1 MFKNKYLFLIA
12 MALMAL
18 SLQAQEKLTSI
29 HGNVTTDDEPLAF
42 ATVGLEGTTYGTITD
57 VNGAFTIKNV
67 PNGNYVLRVS
77 ATGYRSY
84 SQPLEVV
91 SNQLSAFQIKLS
103 EDLLNL
109 EEVVV
114 SGTRYEYDRANAP
127 VVVNILDNK
136 LLNAAQS
143 IAISDGLNFQ
153 PGVRVETN
161 CQNCG
166 FTQVRLNGL
175 EGAYSQILINSRA
188 VFSALNSVYG
198 LDQIPTNIVE
208 QIEVVRGGGSALYGS
223 NAIAGTINIIT
234 KEPVEDTWEI
244 GSNTSLIDG
253 KALDQTLKF
262 NGSIVSVDLTSGV
275 TFFGMN
281 RNRESW
287 DANGDGFTELVELAN
302 NVLGAKAFIKPND
315 QSKLSLDFSTLTEY
329 RRGGDR
335 LDLAP
340 HFTDITEELD
350 HRTFFGG
357 LNYKFWSNDSRDKAT
372 IYASAQHTERD
383 SFYGGLGGGRTAE
396 DSLLAINA
404 YGLTRDLSLV
414 AGAQYNRYLANDDV
428 VTLGIESQN
437 YDTQDEI
444 QGYDRLIDQQVNTI
458 GFFGQYEW
466 KPTSRLTTLLGARY
480 DLSQV
485 NGTYEIGTISR
496 NIDNNINVFSP
507 RVTLLYKIND
517 AVRLR
522 GGYARGFRAPQAF
535 NEDLHIS
542 SVGGEPQFVILSEE
556 LDKET
561 SNAFTGSINYSK
573 NLGLAQFNFLFEG
586 FYTQLQNPF
595 TQVSTGAALP
605 NGSIIE
611 EVRNGQGANVSG
623 INFEAGYSP
632 STQLVFQIG
641 GTAQRTNYEASQV
654 LFEPEGAPSDGEGIV
669 AVNEFVRTPNL
680 YGFFTSYYH
689 FSDDF
694 KVDLTGTYTGSMI
707 VPRVVSESGFLDL
720 IDSEAFFDMNIKATY
735 DFDISEDFHL
745 ELSAG
750 AKNVFNS
757 FQPEFEAG
765 PERDSDFI
773 YGPAAPRSVF
783 ISIKI
788 GNLH

>member
-1 MFKNKYLFLIA
+1 MNKYLFLII
-12 MALMAL
+12 MSLMVV
-18 SLQAQEKLTSI
+18 SLQAQEKLVSI
-29 HGNVTTDDEPLAF
+29 KGKVVTDEEPLAF

-57 VNGAFTIKNV
+57 IEGNFEISNI
-67 PNGNYVLRVS
+67 PNGNYILRAS
-77 ATGYRSY
+77 ATGFRSY
-84 SQPLEVV
+84 SQSIEVS
-91 SNQLSAFQIKLS
+91 SNQPSSIQIKLN

-109 EEVVV
+109 EEIVV

-136 LLNAAQS
+136 VLNASQS
-143 IAISDGLNFQ
+143 IAISEGLNFQ
-153 PGVRVETN
+153 SGVRVETN

-244 GSNTSLIDG
+244 RSNTSLISGD
-253 KALDQTLKF
+253 ALDQTLNF
-262 NGSIVSVDLTSGV
+262 NGSIVSESLNSGV

-281 RNRESW
+281 RNRDSW
-287 DANGDGFTELVELAN
+287 DANGDGFTELVALEN
-302 NVLGAKAFIKPND
+302 NVLGAKAFFKPGD

-350 HRTFFGG
+350 HTTIFGG
-357 LNYKFWSNDSRDKAT
+357 INYELWSRDSRNKLT
-372 IYASAQHTERD
+372 IYTSAQDTERD

-404 YGLTRDLSLV
+404 YGLTQDLSLV
-414 AGAQYNRYLANDDV
+414 MGTQYNRYLANDDV
-428 VTLGIESQN
+428 ITLGVESQN
-437 YDTQDEI
+437 YDTRDEI
-444 QGYDRLIDQQVNTI
+444 QGYDRLIDQRVNTI

-480 DLSQV
+480 DLSDV
-485 NGTYEIGTISR
+485 KGTYEIGNISR
-496 NIDNNINVFSP
+496 GIDTNIEVFSP
-507 RVTLLYKIND
+507 RVTLLYKLSEAI
-517 AVRLR
+517 RLR
-522 GGYARGFRAPQAF
+522 AGYARGFRAPQAF

-542 SVGGEPQFVILSEE
+542 SVGGEPQFVILSDE

-561 SNAFTGSINYSK
+561 SNAFTGSFNYTK
-573 NLGLAQFNFLFEG
+573 NLGLAQFNFLVEG
-586 FYTQLQNPF
+586 FFTQLQNPF
-595 TQVSTGAALP
+595 TQVSTGSTLP
-605 NGSIIE
+605 NGSIVE
-611 EVRNGQGANVSG
+611 EVRNGEGARVSG

-632 STQLVFQIG
+632 SSKFAFQLG
-641 GTAQRTNYEASQV
+641 GTGQQTSYDESQV
-654 LFEPEGAPSDGEGIV
+654 LFEPEEGSENTV
-669 AVNEFVRTPNL
+669 TVDEFVRNPNL
-680 YGFFTSYYH
+680 YGYFTTFYH
-689 FSDDF
+689 FSDVF
-694 KVDLTGTYTGSMI
+694 KIDVTGTYTGSMI
-707 VPRVVSESGFLDL
+707 VPRVVGDDGFLAL
-720 IDSEAFFDMNIKATY
+720 IDADPFLDVNIKASY
-735 DFDISEDFHL
+735 DFEISDDFHL
-745 ELSAG
+745 ELSSG
-750 AKNVFNS
+750 VKNVFNS
-757 FQPEFEAG
+757 FQPEFDAG

-783 ISIKI
+783 ISLKI